1 MQQYNK
7 KKKKIW
13 LTEALITF
21 DDMIDMTSNKKL
33 KSWTE
38 IFIRGKKLNNS
49 TFFITQSYSAV
60 PKNIRLHSSHYF
72 IMKIPNKQELQQ
84 IAFNH
89 SSDIDSKD
97 FEYLQKIEGKINLFF
112 S

>member
-1 MQQYNK
+1 
-7 KKKKIW
+7 
-13 LTEALITF
+13 
-21 DDMIDMTSNKKL
+21 MIDMTINKKL

>member
-1 MQQYNK
+1 
-7 KKKKIW
+7 
-13 LTEALITF
+13 
-21 DDMIDMTSNKKL
+21 MIDMTSNKKL

-97 FEYLQKIEGKINLFF
+97 FMNTYKKLTAKSNCFFVNDSTLASDNTSRFRTNLLERI
-112 S
+112 